1 MTAFT
6 GDIQILL
13 YTEEENFSVC
23 RDFYQTLLGQK
34 PYYSWNE
41 SAQDCGAKFRAGR
54 GTISVLC
61 QAHDRKTGPCDR
73 QSGNRR
79 CRSDLSGAYGCRRHP
94 DCEQACNTELRYKV
108 FLLLR
113 IRAGTGSTCITAI
126 TEFRRS
132 CGSADT

>member
-41 SAQDCGAKFRAGR
+41 SAQDCGA
-54 GTISVLC
+54 
-61 QAHDRKTGPCDR
+61 
-73 QSGNRR
+73 
-79 CRSDLSGAYGCRRHP
+79 
-94 DCEQACNTELRYKV
+94 
-108 FLLLR
+108 
-113 IRAGTGSTCITAI
+113 
-126 TEFRRS
+126 
-132 CGSADT
+132 